1 MKRIYKFLFL
11 CLIFLSAGIGQ
22 ACDLCG
28 CFVPKDSA
36 RKGFQA
42 GVAEQFSSLS
52 QLSLDGQQLANTENQ
67 YLNSS
72 FTQLFVSYHFNERA
86 TLQLNVPLIYRSF
99 QRAEAEGLQ
108 RGNESGIGDVLLV
121 GYYIPFQ
128 RKTPFRQ
135 FSWKL
140 LAGLKFPTGN
150 SNRIGE
156 ELLEVHDE
164 EIGALHAEEI
174 PSGVHGHDIAL
185 GSGSWDAVIGTDV
198 FGREKKWFYAGHV
211 QYALRSR
218 GSFNYRYAN
227 DLLWY
232 GGPGYFLSTKDN
244 WSLGLQALLTGEH
257 KGEDQLGSEKTDDT
271 AITAVYMGPTA
282 LISIKQIATA
292 EVGIGF
298 PLSIDNSGLQTVPKY
313 RLRIGV
319 TWQFP

>member
-1 MKRIYKFLFL
+1 MKRIYMVLSVCLLLL
-11 CLIFLSAGIGQ
+11 CAGIGQ

-28 CFVPKDSA
+28 CFVPKDA
-36 RKGFQA
+36 MRKGFQA

-52 QLSLDGQQLANTENQ
+52 QLSLDGEQLANPENQ

-72 FTQLFVSYHFNERA
+72 FTQLFVGYHFNERA
-86 TLQLNVPLIYRSF
+86 ALQLNVPLIYRSF
-99 QRAEAEGLQ
+99 QRLEAEGVQ
-108 RGNESGIGDVLLV
+108 RGNESGIGDVLLL

-140 LAGLKFPTGN
+140 LAGIKIPTGD
-150 SNRIGE
+150 SSRIAE
-156 ELLEVHDE
+156 ELLEGHDE
-164 EIGALHAEEI
+164 AIDTSHAEEV

-198 FGREKKWFYAGHV
+198 FGREKKWFYSGHV
-211 QYALRSR
+211 QYALRTR
-218 GSFNYRYAN
+218 GDFNYRYAN

-232 GGPGYFLSTKDN
+232 GGPGYYLSTKDN
-244 WSLGLQALLTGEH
+244 WSLGLQALVTGEY
-257 KGEDQLGSEKTDDT
+257 KGEDQLGNEKTDDT

-282 LISIKQIATA
+282 LIGIKQLATA

-298 PLSIDNSGLQTVPKY
+298 PLSVENSGLQTVPKY
-313 RLRIGV
+313 RLRIGI
-319 TWQFP
+319 TWQFR